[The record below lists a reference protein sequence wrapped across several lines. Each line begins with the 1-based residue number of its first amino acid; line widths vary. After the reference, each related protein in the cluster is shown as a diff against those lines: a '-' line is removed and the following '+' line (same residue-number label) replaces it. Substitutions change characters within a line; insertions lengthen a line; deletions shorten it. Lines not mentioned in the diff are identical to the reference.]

1 MFNVCDGLKKTL
13 ISEGL
18 YKKVYIYFSN
28 VETSIFHD
36 TSQRILSTIFTTC
49 QLNGELMQELQKRS

>member
-1 MFNVCDGLKKTL
+1 MFNVCDGLKKAL

-28 VETSIFHD
+28 VKTSIFHD

-49 QLNGELMQELQKRS
+49 QLNGQLMQ